1 MVKNT
6 EFYKKQDQE
15 TKQTSPRQ
23 KQWYATKGYQTH
35 KKEKKNF
42 FFIQVQNPPFITI
55 FLYLMTVSL
64 ALQITNILRKTDSFY
79 FHRIYELDKNFVV
92 K

>member
-1 MVKNT
+1 ML
-6 EFYKKQDQE
+6 
-15 TKQTSPRQ
+15 Q
-23 KQWYATKGYQTH
+23 KGIKH
-35 KKEKKNF
+35 IKRKKKNF